1 MTKKNCMTCN
11 SKFDAE
17 EVVIMGKTISFQ
29 NYCEP
34 CLEKSIAE
42 AQQNAEQSRKDALNL
57 AFWESVPPLYQDTEI
72 ERLNP
77 ILVREVLTW
86 EFNPIGIGI
95 RGKSGEQKT
104 RAAVL
109 LLHKMKLAGKS
120 VNFLKATDVAKYA
133 AQQFSNDKELQTEA
147 LKAIRTAHTCQVLLL
162 DDIGKG
168 RLSPA
173 AEELLYDL
181 LDKRSER
188 KLPVIWTSN
197 AVQGELHQ
205 MLSNDRGDAII
216 RRLSEF
222 SKIITL

>member
-11 SKFDAE
+11 RKFDAE
-17 EVVIMGKTISFQ
+17 EVVIMGKSISFQ

-34 CLEKSIAE
+34 CLEKSITKSEQDA
-42 AQQNAEQSRKDALNL
+42 AQLRKDALERG
-57 AFWESVPPLYQDTEI
+57 FWESVPPLYQDTEI

-77 ILVREVLTW
+77 ILVQNVITW

-109 LLHKMKLAGKS
+109 LLHKMKLKGKS
-120 VNFLKATDVAKYA
+120 VYFLKSTDIAKYS
-133 AQQFSNDKELQTEA
+133 AQQFSNEKKLQSDA
-147 LKAIRTAHTCQVLLL
+147 LKAIRSAHTAQVLLI

-188 KLPVIWTSN
+188 QLPVIWTSN
-197 AVQGELHQ
+197 AVDGELHR
-205 MLSNDRGDAII
+205 MLSNDRGDAIT
-216 RRLSEF
+216 RRLVEF
-222 SKIITL
+222 STIITI

>member
-17 EVVIMGKTISFQ
+17 EVVIMGKSISFQ
-29 NYCEP
+29 NYCDD
-34 CLEKSIAE
+34 CLEKNITKSEQDA
-42 AQQNAEQSRKDALNL
+42 AQLRKDALERC
-57 AFWESVPPLYQDTEI
+57 FWESVPPLYQDTEI

-77 ILVREVLTW
+77 ILVQNVLTW

-109 LLHKMKLAGKS
+109 ILHKMKMTGKS
-120 VNFLKATDVAKYA
+120 VYFLKSTDIAKYS
-133 AQQFSNDKELQTEA
+133 AQQFSNEKELQSDA
-147 LKAIRTAHTCQVLLL
+147 LKAIRSAHTAQVLLI

-181 LDKRSER
+181 LDRRSER
-188 KLPVIWTSN
+188 QLPVIWTSN
-197 AVQGELHQ
+197 AVQGELHK

-222 SKIITL
+222 STLITL

>member
-1 MTKKNCMTCN
+1 
-11 SKFDAE
+11 
-17 EVVIMGKTISFQ
+17 MGKSISFQ

-42 AQQNAEQSRKDALNL
+42 SQQNAEQLRKDALERG
-57 AFWESVPPLYQDTEI
+57 FWESVPPLYQDTEI

-77 ILVREVLTW
+77 ILVQNVLSW

-109 LLHKMKLAGKS
+109 LIHKM
-120 VNFLKATDVAKYA
+120 
-133 AQQFSNDKELQTEA
+133 
-147 LKAIRTAHTCQVLLL
+147 IRTAHPTQVLLL
-162 DDIGKG
+162 DDLGKG

-188 KLPVIWTSN
+188 KLPVIWTAN

-222 SKIITL
+222 STIITL

>member
-1 MTKKNCMTCN
+1 
-11 SKFDAE
+11 
-17 EVVIMGKTISFQ
+17 MGKSISFQ
-29 NYCEP
+29 NYCDD
-34 CLEKSIAE
+34 CLEKNITKSEQDA
-42 AQQNAEQSRKDALNL
+42 AQLRKDALERC
-57 AFWESVPPLYQDTEI
+57 FWESVPPLYQDTEI

-77 ILVREVLTW
+77 ILVQNVLTW

-109 LLHKMKLAGKS
+109 ILHKMKMTGKS
-120 VNFLKATDVAKYA
+120 VYFLKSTDIAKYS
-133 AQQFSNDKELQTEA
+133 AQQFSNDKDLQAEA
-147 LKAIRTAHTCQVLLL
+147 LKAIRSSHTAQVLLI

-188 KLPVIWTSN
+188 QLPVIWTSN
-197 AVQGELHQ
+197 AVQGELHK

-222 SKIITL
+222 STLITL